1 MAGYIG
7 TQAVSVNTTSATISD
22 DLAVGDDLTVTDDAA
37 IGGTL
42 GVTGKITADAGIDI
56 DNFNIDGTSIS
67 LSSGSMTINAADV
80 RIKNVAN
87 NETMLQCDDD
97 GAVNLFNN
105 NDICLSTATSGA
117 VTIVNGLSL
126 LNGNLTVA
134 AGHGVVFGVDGT
146 GDGADTS
153 ELLDDYEEGTWTAVV
168 AGVDGGTRTMGSNN
182 KAYYT
187 KVGRS
192 VTVTGTLHVNGSE
205 TLSGFVKITGIPY
218 ASDNA
223 SNHRAAGSVSA
234 NQLFNTGA
242 SGTRLG
248 IGIDPG
254 NAFIFVLKVNDSTP
268 NYAHIVNADVGAN
281 HNLYGFTLTYNA

>member
-1 MAGYIG
+1 MVNLKNTFYSLSAFTFVVLSTVCSAETQIG
-7 TQAVSVNTTSATISD
+7 LNSFEIDQDTEIE
-22 DLAVGDDLTVTDDAA
+22 
-37 IGGTL
+37 
-42 GVTGKITADAGIDI
+42 ITADSMTFSSATNITEFFDRVVVIYGQLKLTAKSLKISQTNQSGLTKNIEFDASGNITLDGNLKVASGKGID
-56 DNFNIDGTSIS
+56 FS
-67 LSSGSMTINAADV
+67 A
-80 RIKNVAN
+80 
-87 NETMLQCDDD
+87 
-97 GAVNLFNN
+97 
-105 NDICLSTATSGA
+105 
-117 VTIVNGLSL
+117 
-126 LNGNLTVA
+126 
-134 AGHGVVFGVDGT
+134 T
-146 GDGADTS
+146 GDGDGTDSS

>member
-7 TQAVSVNTTSATISD
+7 NK
-22 DLAVGDDLTVTDDAA
+22 AVGLNVTTGNILGDVGVGGDIDVDGTANLDIVDIDGAVDMASTLQLDGA
-37 IGGTL
+37 ITL
-42 GVTGKITADAGIDI
+42 GVAGASNGFINSPSGI
-56 DNFNIDGTSIS
+56 FVNIDSDNNQTDRFF
-67 LSSGSMTINAADV
+67 DV
-80 RIKNVAN
+80 RKNSTDGSGTLLFQVV
-87 NETMLQCDDD
+87 ET
-97 GAVNLFNN
+97 GA
-105 NDICLSTATSGA
+105 ATIA
-117 VTIVNGLSL
+117 NGLTL
-126 LNGNLTVA
+126 TDGNLVVA
-134 AGHGVVFGVDGT
+134 AGHGIDFSAQT
-146 GDGADTS
+146 ASSASGASATA
-153 ELLDDYEEGTWTAVV
+153 ELLDHYEEGTCTLVV
-168 AGVDGGTRTMGSNN
+168 AGSGGGTRTMGSNN